1 MSKNAVGRGLEGV
14 LEDTNQTI
22 LLILNYQV
30 GPERGLPAGLLG
42 GTFLALVLV
51 LSLGLVV
58 DSTVLCFP
66 W

>member
-30 GPERGLPAGLLG
+30 GPERGLPVGLLVG
-42 GTFLALVLV
+42 IFLALVLV
-51 LSLGLVV
+51 LSLALVV
-58 DSTVLCFP
+58 DSSVLCFP